1 MTYSFISPPNAG
13 RFVLSN
19 ATLPSA
25 AVAGYE
31 APVVEGLVRADIVI
45 ADGIIAGVLP
55 PGEAP
60 VELAKSDLKEGMVWP
75 CFADMHTHL
84 DKGHIWPR
92 NANPDGTFPGA
103 LEAVRAD
110 REAHWSAADVRKRM
124 EFSLRS
130 AYAHGT
136 SLIRTHLDS
145 LAPQHRISFE
155 VFAEMRDV
163 WKDRIA
169 LQAVALFPMEN
180 MADAAYFADLVTVVR
195 EKGGLIGGVTRMSG
209 DLDSQLDTLFSAAAE
224 NGLDVDLHVD
234 ETDDPAAETLKAIA
248 QAVLR
253 NRFGGKV
260 TAGHCCSLARQDE
273 ETAKRTVDLVAEAGV
288 AIVSLPMCNT
298 YLQDRYPGRT
308 PRWRGVTL
316 FKELAAAG
324 VATAVASDNTRDP
337 FYAYGDLDPVEVFR
351 EAVRI
356 LHLDHPL
363 DTAAR
368 VVTTSPADILGRPDM
383 GRIAVGAA
391 ADLVLFSAR
400 RWSEFLSRPQSDRVV
415 LRRGKVIDRSL
426 PDYRE
431 LDSVVGA

>member
-19 ATLPSA
+19 ATLPAA
-25 AVAGYE
+25 AVGGYD
-31 APVVEGLVRADIVI
+31 APAEEGLVRADIVV
-45 ADGIIAGVLP
+45 ADGLVSAILP

-60 VELAKSDLKEGMVWP
+60 ADYAKSDLKGGMVWP
-75 CFADMHTHL
+75 CFADIHTHL
-84 DKGHIWPR
+84 DKGHIWSR
-92 NANPDGTFPGA
+92 NANPDGTFMGA

-110 REAHWSAADVRKRM
+110 REAYWSAADVRKRM

-145 LAPQHRISFE
+145 IAPQHRISFD
-155 VFAEMRDV
+155 VFDELREAWR
-163 WKDRIA
+163 DRIT
-169 LQAVALFPMEN
+169 LQAVALFPMEF
-180 MADAAYFADLVTVVR
+180 MVDAAYFADLVTVVR
-195 EKGGLIGGVTRMSG
+195 EKGGLLGGVTRTG
-209 DLDSQLDTLFSAAAE
+209 PDLVWQLDTLFRTAAD

-234 ETDDPAAETLKAIA
+234 ETDDPGAETLKAIA
-248 QAVLR
+248 DAVIR
-253 NRFGGKV
+253 NGFQGNV
-260 TAGHCCSLARQDE
+260 TAGHCCSLARQDDGL
-273 ETAKRTVDLVAEAGV
+273 ARRTVDLAAKAGLS
-288 AIVSLPMCNT
+288 IISLPMCNL

-324 VATAVASDNTRDP
+324 VKTAVASDNTRDP

-368 VVTTSPADILGRPDM
+368 VITTSPASIVGRPDI
-383 GRIAVGAA
+383 GRIAAGSP

-400 RWSEFLSRPQSDRVV
+400 CWSEFLSRPQSDRVV

-431 LDSVVGA
+431 LDSIVGA